1 MSQCSSNIALKIL
14 ILIILFS
21 QFFVTD
27 AFLANQFYY
36 YGIDIFNYYRF
47 HDKIVKLALFD
58 IQSDLILNWKVASRG
73 SGHEQ
78 HLQSHV

>member
-1 MSQCSSNIALKIL
+1 MSQCSLNIALKIL

-58 IQSDLILNWKVASRG
+58 HSRP
-73 SGHEQ
+73 
-78 HLQSHV
+78 HLKRLDPKLEGCLQRFGT

>member
-47 HDKIVKLALFD
+47 HDKIVRLALFD
-58 IQSDLILNWKVASRG
+58 HSRPHPKQLDPKLEG
-73 SGHEQ
+73 C
-78 HLQSHV
+78 LQRFGT